1 MASSEM
7 RTTAGATS
15 ATTRP
20 RGYHSPLRQ
29 AQADRTGELIVEA
42 LIDLLAERPSDEI
55 STRDIARAAGVS
67 ERTVYRHFPDRREL
81 HEALAERLL
90 AQPPSIDE
98 VDDLDE
104 LAVRVADAYMA
115 FEANSRETIA
125 AALLNV
131 DPRRLASDTARR
143 SARWVDLTGR
153 TFPDLDER
161 QRLGL
166 AAVTRLLGSSQT
178 WLRLREE
185 FGIAGDESA
194 TLAQWAIGALVEQT
208 RRGAPPFA
216 E

>member
-1 MASSEM
+1 MADPDV
-7 RTTAGATS
+7 ATQS
-15 ATTRP
+15 
-20 RGYHSPLRQ
+20 RGYHSPLRR
-29 AQADRTGELIVEA
+29 AQADRTRELIVEA

-81 HEALAERLL
+81 HEALAARLL

-104 LAVRVADAYMA
+104 LVVRVAEAYAA
-115 FEANSRETIA
+115 FDANSRVTIA

-131 DPRRLASDTARR
+131 DPRRLASDTAHRTQ
-143 SARWVDLTGR
+143 RWVELTGR

-194 TLAQWAIGALVEQT
+194 ALAQWAIGALVEQT
-208 RRGAPPFA
+208 RRGLPPFA
-216 E
+216 GPAGR